1 MHIKCNKINLQTYK
15 FLQKSPSAW
24 FCTKCFEDIVPFGT
38 ISNEE
43 LFKTNQ
49 GFRIKFTVLTKHHTP
64 PSQDLIDQLNEA
76 MGDPSSDTVSSKYY
90 KPCELLSLLNNSKNV
105 FHLNISSLSF
115 HIEELT
121 THISEHNLTFDIF
134 GVSETKLRLNKAP
147 LNFEFTATE
156 CNNGGTAIYIKKG
169 LNYKLR
175 KDLDIYKSK
184 QLEATFIE
192 VNLKNEKIV
201 IGCIYRHP
209 SMELSE
215 FNNNYL
221 TNLLDILSSENKT
234 VVLPGDFNAD
244 LLKYDQNSNISDFLD
259 LMYSSIL
266 LPHIFSPTCTASSSA
281 TLIDNII
288 INNCNSFFVSGNLVN
303 TLSDHHAQ
311 FLIMGNQHSPLELD
325 SKSSETSKR
334 FRNIYITSSVLEN
347 KDWVSE
353 LRLSRN
359 DVNLPSELVLRNVVK
374 LKTFWAPLQKVS
386 NKHKKLLNK
395 PWLTSGILK
404 SIEIKNR
411 LHKRM

>member
-15 FLQKSPSAW
+15 FLLKSPSAW

-76 MGDPSSDTVSSKYY
+76 IGDPSSDTVSSKYY

-175 KDLDIYKSK
+175 KDLEIYKSK
-184 QLEATFIE
+184 QLESTFVE
-192 VNLKNEKIV
+192 VTPKNEKVV
-201 IGCIYRHP
+201 IGCIYIHP
-209 SMELSE
+209 S
-215 FNNNYL
+215 
-221 TNLLDILSSENKT
+221 IH
-234 VVLPGDFNAD
+234 GA
-244 LLKYDQNSNISDFLD
+244 
-259 LMYSSIL
+259 
-266 LPHIFSPTCTASSSA
+266 
-281 TLIDNII
+281 
-288 INNCNSFFVSGNLVN
+288 
-303 TLSDHHAQ
+303 
-311 FLIMGNQHSPLELD
+311 
-325 SKSSETSKR
+325 
-334 FRNIYITSSVLEN
+334 FRI
-347 KDWVSE
+347 
-353 LRLSRN
+353 
-359 DVNLPSELVLRNVVK
+359 
-374 LKTFWAPLQKVS
+374 Q
-386 NKHKKLLNK
+386 
-395 PWLTSGILK
+395 
-404 SIEIKNR
+404 
-411 LHKRM
+411 